1 MRIWTTIFAT
11 LAVAGQPDL
20 AASAAPG
27 DPANGKRLAVLVVR
41 ILSSRLGRTG
51 DGHDRGA
58 ALCDHSAEIARGGC
72 RAGSIPGRPAPSDAE
87 AQSFTRHEIRDLVA
101 YIASLRQ

>member
-1 MRIWTTIFAT
+1 MRIWTTIFAI

-27 DPANGKRLAVLVVR
+27 DPANGKRLAVLWCASCHLV
-41 ILSSRLGRTG
+41 
-51 DGHDRGA
+51 
-58 ALCDHSAEIARGGC
+58 SAEQATTTTEAPPFATIAQETPEAVARLETFLANPHPPMPQLNLT
-72 RAGSIPGRPAPSDAE
+72 RA
-87 AQSFTRHEIRDLVA
+87 EIRDLVA